1 MKKKYYYTAVYYNS
15 MRSGNVY
22 VDGEIELDPEL
33 PSIDQVCQIKIKVYH
48 EFKDYGC
55 ESHHSVKVIN
65 ILK

>member
-1 MKKKYYYTAVYYNS
+1 MKKKYYYTAVYY
-15 MRSGNVY
+15 RSITESNVF

-33 PSIDQVCQIKIKVYH
+33 PSIDGVCQIKIKVYN
-48 EFKDYGC
+48 EYKDIGC